1 MMMLHSNES
10 HFSSSD
16 YLMKIYSRLH
26 ERYGAQYW
34 WPAEGPF
41 EVVIGAIL
49 TQGTSWHGANK
60 ALLNLKS
67 KGVLNPVALNGIDMM
82 ELASLIRPSVYYRAK
97 ADKISSFLQYLWENY
112 DGNLQRML
120 DRQIHDLREE
130 LLSIYGIGEETADDI
145 ILYAAGKPIFVV
157 DTYTKR
163 ILARV
168 GVGPCS
174 GTYKHLQQWLME
186 NLPRDVDLF
195 NDYHAL
201 LDQHGSTTCLK
212 NAPDCAGCCLRD
224 ICDVGSQYE
233 RHMRA

>member
-82 ELASLIRPSVYYRAK
+82 ELASLIRPSVYYWKSIAK
-97 ADKISSFLQYLWENY
+97 VSV
-112 DGNLQRML
+112 
-120 DRQIHDLREE
+120 LRWN
-130 LLSIYGIGEETADDI
+130 S
-145 ILYAAGKPIFVV
+145 
-157 DTYTKR
+157 
-163 ILARV
+163 
-168 GVGPCS
+168 
-174 GTYKHLQQWLME
+174 
-186 NLPRDVDLF
+186 
-195 NDYHAL
+195 
-201 LDQHGSTTCLK
+201 
-212 NAPDCAGCCLRD
+212 
-224 ICDVGSQYE
+224 
-233 RHMRA
+233 